1 MNQNTPNSQ
10 RDQDAFYAL
19 SSEEREVS
27 FRGQTRV
34 FTIKELSEEE
44 ASRVFDIQ
52 DKQGKRDQEK
62 AKNVRA
68 KIIST
73 CVQDQYGAIDF
84 DRAKK
89 LPNQLANLL
98 QNEALDVNGFGK
110 EDEKTEK
117 ADLENA

>member
-1 MNQNTPNSQ
+1 MNQSTPNTQ
-10 RDQDAFYAL
+10 RDQDPFYAL
-19 SSEEREVS
+19 SSEEREIT
-27 FRGQTRV
+27 FRGLTRT

-44 ASRVFDIQ
+44 ASRVFDIH

-68 KIIST
+68 KIIAG

-98 QNEALDVNGFGK
+98 QDEALDVNGFGK
-110 EDEKTEK
+110 KDGDEAKD
-117 ADLENA
+117 DLENA